1 MKESHL
7 RKLIREE
14 AKNLLSESASI
25 ELVQEVV
32 DQLRTDYPFLGPY
45 EIDEVVKRDGYRIV
59 FYADDGSGGRA
70 MHYITI
76 ADIGPSR
83 EVDVVLRNGSKVV
96 INSAEDVKPGAVPK
110 VIKNMLLP

>member
-7 RKLIREE
+7 RKLIREK
-14 AKNLLSESASI
+14 AKNLLTESVSI
-25 ELVQEVV
+25 KLVQEVV

-45 EIDEVVKRDGYRIV
+45 EIDDVVRGSGHRIV
-59 FYADDGSGGRA
+59 FYADDGSGGRS
-70 MHYITI
+70 MHYVTI

-83 EVDVVLRNGSKVV
+83 EVDVVVRNGSKVV
-96 INSAEDVKPGAVPK
+96 IDSAEDVKPGAVPK